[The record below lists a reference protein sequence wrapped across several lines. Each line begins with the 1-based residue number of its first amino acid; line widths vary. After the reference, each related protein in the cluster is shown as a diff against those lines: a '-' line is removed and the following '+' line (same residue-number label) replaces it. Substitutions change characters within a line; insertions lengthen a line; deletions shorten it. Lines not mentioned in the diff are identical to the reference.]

1 MRFERRA
8 CARTSIFCVLVLSA
22 SAAAKAQPAAID
34 IDRAV
39 REALDRNL
47 TLLAERYSIGIADA
61 RLLAARLRPNP
72 VFTYNSMLPD
82 ATIYNNNINPVE
94 TVFRTDVIVEGGGKR
109 QQRIEV
115 AEQAR
120 SIAELQL
127 LNTMRTIVLDVQSAF
142 VDVVLARENVALAQ
156 ESLKAF
162 NALVQVNAV
171 RVRAGD
177 LSQIELTRSR
187 LAALQFQNDVR
198 QQESK
203 LVVARNRL
211 KTLIGRTGPEPVD
224 FVGDFRRGA
233 DGFDLGVLR
242 DRALRLRPDVQA
254 VRRDQARST
263 ADIRLQIAQGK
274 IDYTISGE
282 FHRQRAPS
290 GTGNQYGVYLSVPI
304 PIFNRNQGEIERA
317 RQEEH
322 QLEAKIRAVEADVSA
337 EVEAAYETY
346 ASSRDVV
353 NTIEAAMLA
362 QARDVRTT
370 TAYSY
375 RRGEASFVEFLD
387 ATRAFNDTMHSYN
400 EARAEYARSLYT
412 LDSATGASVS
422 TLAPLKVTP

>member
-8 CARTSIFCVLVLSA
+8 CARTSIFGVFVLCA
-22 SAAAKAQPAAID
+22 SAAAQAQPAAID
-34 IDRAV
+34 IDQAV
-39 REALDRNL
+39 REALNKNL

-72 VFTYNSMLPD
+72 VFTYNAMLPD

-94 TVFRTDVIVEGGGKR
+94 NVLRTDFIVEGGGKR
-109 QQRIEV
+109 RERIEV

-120 SIAELQL
+120 SVAELQL

-156 ESLKAF
+156 ESLQAF

-177 LSQIELTRSR
+177 LSQVELTRSR

-224 FVGDFRRGA
+224 FVGDFRRDA
-233 DGFDLGVLR
+233 DRMDLGALHE
-242 DRALRLRPDVQA
+242 RALRLRPDVQA
-254 VRRDQARST
+254 SRRDQARST

-282 FHRQRAPS
+282 IHRQRAPA
-290 GTGNQYGVYLSVPI
+290 GTGNQYGVYLSMPI

-322 QLEAKIRAVEADVSA
+322 QLAAKIRAVEAEVST

-353 NTIEAAMLA
+353 TTIEAAMLD
-362 QARDVRTT
+362 QARDVRST

>member
-1 MRFERRA
+1 MRFATRPL
-8 CARTSIFCVLVLSA
+8 ARIALFCGLAVC
-22 SAAAKAQPAAID
+22 AAARAGAQPTALTID
-34 IDRAV
+34 DAV
-39 REALDRNL
+39 REAVDRNL
-47 TLLAERYSIGIADA
+47 TLLAERYSIAIADA
-61 RLLAARLRPNP
+61 RVLAARLRPNP
-72 VFTYNSMLPD
+72 VFTYNAMLPD
-82 ATIYNNNINPVE
+82 STIYDKNINPIE
-94 TVFRTDVIVEGGGKR
+94 TVVRTDVIFEGGGKR
-109 QQRIEV
+109 ERRIEV

-142 VDVVLARENVALAQ
+142 VDVVLARENVALAR
-156 ESLKAF
+156 ESLQAF
-162 NALVQVNAV
+162 NSLVEVNTV

-177 LSQIELTRSR
+177 LSKVELTRSR

-198 QQESK
+198 QQDSK

-211 KTLIGRTGPEPVD
+211 KTLIGRTGSEPVD
-224 FVGDFRRGA
+224 FVGDFRRDDQPLTVEA
-233 DGFDLGVLR
+233 LR
-242 DRALRLRPDVQA
+242 RRALQLRPDVEA
-254 VRRDQARST
+254 MRRDQARST
-263 ADIRLQIAQGK
+263 ADIRLQMAQGK
-274 IDYTISGE
+274 IDYTLSGE
-282 FHRQRAPS
+282 YHRQHAPA
-290 GTGNQYGVYLSVPI
+290 GTGNQYGVYFSVPV

-317 RQEEH
+317 RQEER
-322 QLEAKIRAVEADVSA
+322 QIEAKIRAVEADVST

-353 NTIEAAMLA
+353 NTIEAQMLE

-387 ATRAFNDTMHSYN
+387 AARAFNDTMHSYN

-422 TLAPLKVTP
+422 SLAPSRVTP

>member
-22 SAAAKAQPAAID
+22 SAAAAQPAAID

-72 VFTYNSMLPD
+72 VFTYNAMLPD
-82 ATIYNNNINPVE
+82 ATVYNNNINPSE

-120 SIAELQL
+120 SMAELQL

-156 ESLKAF
+156 ESLQAF

-224 FVGDFRRGA
+224 FVGDFRRGPNRL
-233 DGFDLGVLR
+233 DPGV
-242 DRALRLRPDVQA
+242 
-254 VRRDQARST
+254 
-263 ADIRLQIAQGK
+263 
-274 IDYTISGE
+274 
-282 FHRQRAPS
+282 
-290 GTGNQYGVYLSVPI
+290 
-304 PIFNRNQGEIERA
+304 
-317 RQEEH
+317 
-322 QLEAKIRAVEADVSA
+322 
-337 EVEAAYETY
+337 
-346 ASSRDVV
+346 
-353 NTIEAAMLA
+353 
-362 QARDVRTT
+362 
-370 TAYSY
+370 
-375 RRGEASFVEFLD
+375 
-387 ATRAFNDTMHSYN
+387 
-400 EARAEYARSLYT
+400 
-412 LDSATGASVS
+412 
-422 TLAPLKVTP
+422 

>member
-187 LAALQFQNDVR
+187 QR
-198 QQESK
+198 
-203 LVVARNRL
+203 
-211 KTLIGRTGPEPVD
+211 PV
-224 FVGDFRRGA
+224 
-233 DGFDLGVLR
+233 
-242 DRALRLRPDVQA
+242 
-254 VRRDQARST
+254 
-263 ADIRLQIAQGK
+263 
-274 IDYTISGE
+274 ID
-282 FHRQRAPS
+282 
-290 GTGNQYGVYLSVPI
+290 
-304 PIFNRNQGEIERA
+304 
-317 RQEEH
+317 
-322 QLEAKIRAVEADVSA
+322 
-337 EVEAAYETY
+337 
-346 ASSRDVV
+346 
-353 NTIEAAMLA
+353 
-362 QARDVRTT
+362 
-370 TAYSY
+370 
-375 RRGEASFVEFLD
+375 
-387 ATRAFNDTMHSYN
+387 
-400 EARAEYARSLYT
+400 
-412 LDSATGASVS
+412 
-422 TLAPLKVTP
+422 